1 MHVFSRIDRM
11 QRFIR
16 INSTIITRTHTF
28 SRISR
33 TYKFRYKF
41 IRTDLLE
48 LIGHTDLRTS
58 AVPIGLLESKERTCL
73 QELKELIVAIH

>member
-1 MHVFSRIDRM
+1 MHMFSRIDRM
-11 QRFIR
+11 QSFIR
-16 INSTIITRTHTF
+16 INSTIITRTYTF

-48 LIGHTDLRTS
+48 LIGHTDLRT